1 MFDKQR
7 PRKSAF
13 ALILAMALAAC
24 ASSSAQRTSGDAP
37 TGEAMVTAA
46 NPHAVDA
53 AMQILREGGNAVD
66 AAIAAEAV
74 LGLVEPQSSGVGG
87 GGFMMF
93 YDGRSHAIA
102 AYDGREHAPAGAT
115 PTMFL
120 DDQGHPMNFLDARAS
135 GRSIG
140 TPLEYAMLKLAHD
153 EHGRLPWAQL
163 FQPAIALAE
172 NGFAISPRMAG
183 FVAFSGGV
191 ERLKLDPEARAYFFD
206 AQGNPWPAGHVIRNP
221 AYAETLRAIA
231 AQGPEALT
239 HGQIAQDIV
248 AAAQREPRAG
258 TLTLTDLQNAHARR
272 LDPVCG
278 QYRVY
283 RVCVPPSPSSANATI
298 AILGLYARARPH
310 PDGAASVDDWS
321 ALLWA
326 SRLAYADRDHYMADD
341 RFVQVP
347 THALLAPSYLDQ
359 RAALIDVAHAPHS
372 TPPGA
377 PMGQALRDHWG
388 RDWSDDPGTS
398 HLSIVDGWGNA
409 VSMTS
414 TVESPFGAQR
424 MVHGFMLNNQLT
436 DFSFTPTVNDGPVA
450 NAVAP
455 GKAPRSS
462 MSPEIV
468 TDAQGHLVLVAGSP
482 GGSSIIDFVART
494 TIAILDWRMAPQ
506 DAVNQANIVA
516 RSAPVTVE
524 DARMPPGVLDQL
536 RARGWT
542 FRTSQLGEESGLHVI
557 LVTPQGLVGAADP
570 RREGVVESIP
580 APTRA
585 P

>member
-1 MFDKQR
+1 
-7 PRKSAF
+7 
-13 ALILAMALAAC
+13 
-24 ASSSAQRTSGDAP
+24 
-37 TGEAMVTAA
+37 MVAAA
-46 NPHAVDA
+46 NPHAVEA
-53 AMQILREGGNAVD
+53 AIQMLREGGSAVD

-87 GGFMMF
+87 GGFLMF
-93 YDGRSHAIA
+93 YERASHAIS
-102 AYDGREHAPAGAT
+102 AYDGREHAPAGAS

-120 DDQGHPMNFLDARAS
+120 DDQARPMTSLDARAS

-140 TPLEYAMLKLAHD
+140 VPLEFAMLKLAHD
-153 EHGRLPWAQL
+153 DHGRLPWARL

-172 NGFAISPRMAG
+172 NGFEISPRMAHY
-183 FVAFSGGV
+183 VAFSGAV

-206 AQGNPWPAGHVIRNP
+206 GDGNPWPAGHIIRNR

-231 AQGPEALT
+231 ALGPQALT
-239 HGQIAQDIV
+239 SGPIANDIV
-248 AAAQREPRAG
+248 AAAQRQPRAG
-258 TLTLTDLQNAHARR
+258 ALTLADLGAARARR
-272 LDPVCG
+272 IAPVCG
-278 QYRVY
+278 AYRVY
-283 RVCVPPSPSSANATI
+283 RVCVPAPPSSGNATI

-310 PDGAASVDDWS
+310 PDGAGSPDDWS

-347 THALLAPSYLDQ
+347 TQALIAPSYLDQ
-359 RAALIDVAHAPHS
+359 RAALIDLAHAPRA

-377 PMGQALRDHWG
+377 PAGQALRDQWG

-398 HLSIVDGWGNA
+398 HLSIVDAWGNA
-409 VSMTS
+409 VALTS

-436 DFSFTPTVNDGPVA
+436 DFSFMPRLNGGPVA

-468 TDAQGHLVLVAGSP
+468 TDAEGRLVLVAGSP
-482 GGSSIIDFVART
+482 GGSSIIDFVARA
-494 TIAILDWRMAPQ
+494 TIAILDWRMSPQ
-506 DAVNQANIVA
+506 DALAQANVVA
-516 RSAPVTVE
+516 RAAPVAVE
-524 DARMPPGVLDQL
+524 DARMPAGVLDAL
-536 RARGWT
+536 RSRGWT

-557 LVTPQGLVGAADP
+557 EVTPQGLVGAADP
-570 RREGVVESIP
+570 RREGVVASIP
-580 APTRA
+580 AP
-585 P
+585 